1 MNKFWF
7 LIFISAFFFLNSCKE
22 FKEIEATGVKSFR
35 LTKVNAE
42 GIEGEVIL
50 GIKNPNEKG
59 FSIYPSEFD
68 VVYSGIHLGKAR
80 LYKRVHIAGHSEKLY
95 TFKLK
100 TSLKDVNLVDAMGLL
115 GGGKMGNIEAKG
127 NLKVGKFFIK
137 KRVPVNISEKIGL
150 GG

>member
-1 MNKFWF
+1 MIAKKQMIRFRF
-7 LIFISAFFFLNSCKE
+7 LIFVFAFFILNSCKE
-22 FKEIEATGVKSFR
+22 FQEIQVMGVKSFR

-100 TSLKDVNLVDAMGLL
+100 TSLKD
-115 GGGKMGNIEAKG
+115 
-127 NLKVGKFFIK
+127 
-137 KRVPVNISEKIGL
+137 
-150 GG
+150 

>member
-1 MNKFWF
+1 MIRFRF
-7 LIFISAFFFLNSCKE
+7 LIFVFAFFILNSCKE
-22 FKEIEATGVKSFR
+22 FQEVQVTGVKSFR
-35 LTKVNAE
+35 LTKVNSE

-50 GIKNPNEKG
+50 GVKNPNEKG

-68 VVYSGIHLGKAR
+68 VVYSGINLGKAR
-80 LYKRVHIAGHSEKLY
+80 LYKRVHIDGKSEKLY
-95 TFKLK
+95 TFNLK

-127 NLKVGKFFIK
+127 NLKVGKFLIRK
-137 KRVPVNISEKIGL
+137 KVPVNISEKVGL